1 MNSEERMEKFRL
13 QRGELYAEL
22 GRFVVSFEELVSAM
36 RQVISLHVG
45 NVPAP
50 FNLKQQQVAN
60 IFTSDLTADP
70 LARVFRSMLLL
81 TLEDYN
87 KQEQRQD
94 IEKLLSN
101 LCSRIDKINRA
112 RNIFLHG
119 TWFINYASEEQED
132 FSRARGIKSTNTAKG
147 LRIDHL
153 DHTVESFSEYIDE
166 CVTLRELVF
175 GIGIP
180 LIIEDIDI
188 LENFAI
194 KDGKLVKLHA

>member
-1 MNSEERMEKFRL
+1 MEKFRL